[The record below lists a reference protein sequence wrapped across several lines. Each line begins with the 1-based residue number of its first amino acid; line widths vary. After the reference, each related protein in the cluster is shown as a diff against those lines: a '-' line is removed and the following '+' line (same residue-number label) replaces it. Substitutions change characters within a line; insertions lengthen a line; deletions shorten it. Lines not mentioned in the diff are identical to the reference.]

1 MKKYNQNK
9 CYVVIIWTGDFQ
21 YPDGKE
27 TRKQTEVFTFDK
39 VPTEQEI
46 KTELEQ
52 YQSNVM
58 SRNDWTNVK
67 IIGYSILPPMIIKD
81 IILK

>member
-9 CYVVIIWTGDFQ
+9 CYVIVTWTGDFQ
-21 YPDGKE
+21 YPDEKE

-58 SRNDWTNVK
+58 SRSDWTNVK
-67 IIGYSILPPMIIKD
+67 IVGYSILPPMTIKD

>member
-9 CYVVIIWTGDFQ
+9 CYVVVNWTGDFQ
-21 YPDGKE
+21 YPNEKE

-58 SRNDWTNVK
+58 SRSDWTNVR
-67 IIGYSILPPMIIKD
+67 IVGYSILPPMTIKD

>member
-9 CYVVIIWTGDFQ
+9 CYVIVNWTSDFQ
-21 YPDGKE
+21 YPDEKE
-27 TRKQTEVFTFDK
+27 TRKQTEVFIFDK

-58 SRNDWTNVK
+58 SRSDWTNVK
-67 IIGYSILPPMIIKD
+67 IVGYSILPPMTMKD